1 MKTLDEFRAAYA
13 LPLPELILQ
22 AAEVHR
28 KHRDYSDVQR
38 CALLSIKTGGCP
50 EDCTYC
56 SQSAHY
62 DTPVDRTPLLT
73 VEEVRT
79 KAEQAKAAGATR
91 FCMGAAWRSPKDGP
105 EFDRVLEMVSTVREL
120 GMEACVTLGM
130 LTADQA
136 RRLHEAGLTAY
147 NHNLD
152 TSRDFYPKIVTT
164 RTYDDRLETLRAVAK
179 AGISVCSGGI
189 IGMGESEDDR
199 LQMLVELAS
208 LETPPES
215 VPINCLMP
223 SRGTPLQMAPAV
235 DSIEL
240 VRLIAVAR
248 IAFPRSRVR
257 LSAGRDRMSRELQIL
272 CFLAGAD
279 SVFFGEKLL
288 TAPNPDE
295 TADAGLFRAMGLPVP
310 APAHCSWVALSKST
324 LRNRVRP
331 LTRLVCFAACG
342 DLSPTLWGEV

>member
-1 MKTLDEFRAAYA
+1 MKTLAEFRAVYD
-13 LPLPELILQ
+13 LPLPELILR

-28 KHRDYSDVQR
+28 AHRDYSDVQR

-50 EDCTYC
+50 EDCGYC

-62 DTPVDRTPLLT
+62 DTPVERQPLLS
-73 VEEVRT
+73 VAEVRE
-79 KAEQAKAAGATR
+79 KAQQARSAGATR
-91 FCMGAAWRSPKDGP
+91 FCMGAAWRAPKDGP
-105 EFDRVLEMVSTVREL
+105 EFDRVLEMVRVVRGL

-130 LTADQA
+130 LTDDQA
-136 RRLHEAGLTAY
+136 RRLADAGLTAY

-152 TSRDFYPKIVTT
+152 TSRRFYPAIVTT
-164 RTYDDRLETLRAVAK
+164 RSYDDRLDTLQSVAR
-179 AGISVCSGGI
+179 AGISVCCGGI
-189 IGMGESEDDR
+189 IGMGETEDDR
-199 LQMLVELAS
+199 LMMLVELAT
-208 LETPPES
+208 LDTPPES

-223 SRGTPLQMAPAV
+223 ARGTPLAMAAPV

-248 IAFPRSRVR
+248 IAFPRARVR

-295 TADAGLFRAMGLPVP
+295 SADAELFRAMGLPLP
-310 APAHCSWVALSKST
+310 SAAHDTV
-324 LRNRVRP
+324 
-331 LTRLVCFAACG
+331 
-342 DLSPTLWGEV
+342 

>member
-1 MKTLDEFRAAYA
+1 MKTIDEFRATYQ
-13 LPLPELILQ
+13 LPLPELILR
-22 AAEVHR
+22 AADVHR
-28 KHRDYSDVQR
+28 RHRDFSDIQR

-50 EDCTYC
+50 EDCGYC

-62 DTPVDRTPLLT
+62 DTGVTKQSLMT

-79 KAEQAKAAGATR
+79 RAEQARDAGATR

-105 EFDRVLEMVSTVREL
+105 EFDRVLEMVRTVRAL

-130 LTADQA
+130 LSDTQA
-136 RRLHEAGLTAY
+136 ERLKEAGLTAY

-152 TSRDFYPKIVTT
+152 TSRRFYPEIVST
-164 RTYDDRLETLRAVAK
+164 RNYDDRLETLKAVAR
-179 AGISVCSGGI
+179 AGISVCCGGI
-189 IGMGESEDDR
+189 IGMGETSDDR
-199 LQMLVELAS
+199 LLMLVELAN
-208 LETPPES
+208 LAVPPES

-223 SRGTPLQMAPAV
+223 ATGTPLQMAPPV

-248 IAFPRSRVR
+248 IAFPRARVR

-279 SVFFGEKLL
+279 SIFFGEKLL

-295 TADAGLFRAMGLPVP
+295 SADAELFRAMGLP
-310 APAHCSWVALSKST
+310 APGPVQ
-324 LRNRVRP
+324 
-331 LTRLVCFAACG
+331 AAC
-342 DLSPTLWGEV
+342 P